1 MSSGYFEIEP
11 DVVYSGA
18 SALKSLSAEASRAAL
33 QALTGYSTAAG
44 AVGHPVLSA
53 AFFSFADDHSTL
65 HHSIGP
71 AIDSLATS
79 FAKGTNSV
87 VDGQNESLGVHK
99 GSISAAESATSTNT
113 SQVSAG

>member
-1 MSSGYFEIEP
+1 MSFYEMEP
-11 DVVYSGA
+11 DVVYAGA
-18 SALKSLSAEASRAAL
+18 TALKSLSPEASRVAL

-71 AIDSLATS
+71 AIDSLADS

-87 VDGQNESLGVHK
+87 VDGQNESLAVHT
-99 GSISAAESATSTNT
+99 GSINVAEGATATNT

>member
-1 MSSGYFEIEP
+1 MSASFYEMEP
-11 DVVYSGA
+11 DVVYAGA
-18 SALKSLSAEASRAAL
+18 TALKSLSPEASRVAP

-44 AVGHPVLSA
+44 VVGHPVLSA

-71 AIDSLATS
+71 AIDSLANS
-79 FAKGTNSV
+79 LAKGTNSV
-87 VDGQNESLGVHK
+87 VDGQNESLAVHT
-99 GSISAAESATSTNT
+99 GSIYAAEGATSTNT

>member
-1 MSSGYFEIEP
+1 MSFYEMEP
-11 DVVYSGA
+11 DVVYAGA
-18 SALKSLSAEASRAAL
+18 TALKSLSPEAARVSL

-71 AIDSLATS
+71 AIESLAES

-87 VDGQNESLGVHK
+87 VDAQNESRAVHT
-99 GSISAAESATSTNT
+99 GSIHVAEGATSANT